1 MKSEPLLRM
10 SNICKNFGEIRALNN
25 VNLVLNQGDI
35 LGLVGDNAAG
45 KSTLMKILSGVY
57 LPDKGEIFLEG
68 RKVEFRYPK
77 DSRGLGIEMI
87 YQDLAVAD
95 NMDIVENIFLG
106 VELERPTLGGLIK
119 VIDRKRMERE
129 SWETLEK
136 LRINIDSVNAK
147 VETLSGGQ
155 RQSVAIARTIRSNA
169 KVIVMD
175 EPTASLGVSEVEML
189 LNLIKQL
196 KEKNTAIIFVSHRL
210 YDIFKVGDRIMVL
223 KHGECVEDKKV
234 EDTNMDEIRELMIRD
249 FL

>member
-45 KSTLMKILSGVY
+45 KSTLMKILSGIY
-57 LPDKGEIFLEG
+57 LPDKGEIFFEG
-68 RKVEFRYPK
+68 RKVEFHYPR
-77 DSRGLGIEMI
+77 DSRKLGIEMI

-136 LRINIDSVNAK
+136 IRINIDSVNAK

-169 KVIVMD
+169 KVIIMD

-189 LNLIKQL
+189 LGLIREL
-196 KEKNTAIIFVSHRL
+196 KTKNTAIVFVSHRL
-210 YDIFKVGDRIMVL
+210 YDVFEVGDRIMVL
-223 KHGECVEDKKV
+223 RHGECVEDKKIG
-234 EDTNMDEIRELMIRD
+234 DTDMDEIRKLMIGES
-249 FL
+249 

>member
-45 KSTLMKILSGVY
+45 KSTLMKILSGTYV
-57 LPDKGEIFLEG
+57 PDKGEIFFEG
-68 RKVEFRYPK
+68 RKVEFRFPR
-77 DSRGLGIEMI
+77 DSRKLGIEMI

-136 LRINIDSVNAK
+136 IRINIDSVNAK

-169 KVIVMD
+169 KVIIMD

-189 LNLIKQL
+189 LGLIREL
-196 KEKNTAIIFVSHRL
+196 KTKNTAIVFVSHRL
-210 YDIFKVGDRIMVL
+210 YDVFEVGDRIMVL
-223 KHGECVEDKKV
+223 RHGECVEDKKIG
-234 EDTNMDEIRELMIRD
+234 DTDMDEIRKLMIGEP
-249 FL
+249 

>member
-45 KSTLMKILSGVY
+45 KSTLMKILSGTY
-57 LPDKGEIFLEG
+57 IPDKGEIFFEG
-68 RKVEFRYPK
+68 RKVEFRFPR
-77 DSRGLGIEMI
+77 DSRKLGIEMI

-136 LRINIDSVNAK
+136 IRINIDSVSAK

-169 KVIVMD
+169 KVIIMD

-189 LNLIKQL
+189 LGLIREL
-196 KEKNTAIIFVSHRL
+196 KTKNTAIVFVSHRL
-210 YDIFKVGDRIMVL
+210 YDVFEVGDRIMVL
-223 KHGECVEDKKV
+223 RHGECVEDKKIG
-234 EDTNMDEIRELMIRD
+234 DTDMDEIRKLMIGES
-249 FL
+249 

>member
-45 KSTLMKILSGVY
+45 KSTLMKILSGIY
-57 LPDKGEIFLEG
+57 LPDKGEIFFEG
-68 RKVEFRYPK
+68 RKVEFHYPR
-77 DSRGLGIEMI
+77 DSRKLGIEMI

-136 LRINIDSVNAK
+136 IRIKIDSVNAK

-169 KVIVMD
+169 KVIIMD

-189 LNLIKQL
+189 LGLIREL
-196 KEKNTAIIFVSHRL
+196 KTKNTAIVFVSHRL
-210 YDIFKVGDRIMVL
+210 YDVFEVGDRIMVL
-223 KHGECVEDKKV
+223 RHGECVEDKKIG
-234 EDTNMDEIRELMIRD
+234 DTDMDEIRKLMIGES
-249 FL
+249 

>member
-10 SNICKNFGEIRALNN
+10 NNICKNFGEIRALNN

-45 KSTLMKILSGVY
+45 KSTLMKILSGTY
-57 LPDKGEIFLEG
+57 IPDKGEIFFEG
-68 RKVEFRYPK
+68 RKVEFRFPR
-77 DSRGLGIEMI
+77 DSRKLGIEMI

-136 LRINIDSVNAK
+136 IRINIDSVNAK

-169 KVIVMD
+169 KVIIMD

-189 LNLIKQL
+189 LGLIREL
-196 KEKNTAIIFVSHRL
+196 KTKNTAIVFVSHRL
-210 YDIFKVGDRIMVL
+210 YDVFEVGDRIMVL
-223 KHGECVEDKKV
+223 RHGECVEDKKIG
-234 EDTNMDEIRELMIRD
+234 DTDMDEIRKLMIGES
-249 FL
+249 

>member
-45 KSTLMKILSGVY
+45 KSTLMKILSGTY
-57 LPDKGEIFLEG
+57 IPDKGEIFFEG
-68 RKVEFRYPK
+68 RKVEFRFPR
-77 DSRGLGIEMI
+77 DSRKLGIEMI

-136 LRINIDSVNAK
+136 IRISIDSVNAK

-169 KVIVMD
+169 KVIIMD

-189 LNLIKQL
+189 LGLIREL
-196 KEKNTAIIFVSHRL
+196 KTKNTAIVFVSHRL
-210 YDIFKVGDRIMVL
+210 YDVFEVGDRIMVL
-223 KHGECVEDKKV
+223 RHGECVEDKKIG
-234 EDTNMDEIRELMIRD
+234 DTDMDEIRKLMIGEP
-249 FL
+249 

>member
-45 KSTLMKILSGVY
+45 KSTLMKILSGTY
-57 LPDKGEIFLEG
+57 IPDKGEIFFQG
-68 RKVEFRYPK
+68 RKVEFRFPR
-77 DSRGLGIEMI
+77 DSRKLGIEMI

-136 LRINIDSVNAK
+136 IRISIDSVNAK

-169 KVIVMD
+169 KVIIMD

-189 LNLIKQL
+189 LGLIREL
-196 KEKNTAIIFVSHRL
+196 KTKNTAIVFVSHRL
-210 YDIFKVGDRIMVL
+210 YDVFEVGDRIMVL
-223 KHGECVEDKKV
+223 RHGECVEDKKIG
-234 EDTNMDEIRELMIRD
+234 DTDMDEIRKLMIGES
-249 FL
+249 

>member
-45 KSTLMKILSGVY
+45 KSTLMKILSGIY
-57 LPDKGEIFLEG
+57 LPDKGEIFFQG
-68 RKVEFRYPK
+68 KKAEFRFPR
-77 DSRGLGIEMI
+77 DSRKLGIEMI

-106 VELERPTLGGLIK
+106 VELERPTLGGLIR

-136 LRINIDSVNAK
+136 IRINIDSVNAK

-169 KVIVMD
+169 KVIIMD

-189 LNLIKQL
+189 LGLIREL
-196 KEKNTAIIFVSHRL
+196 KTKNTAIIFVSHRL
-210 YDIFKVGDRIMVL
+210 YDVFEVGDRIMVL
-223 KHGECVEDKKV
+223 RHGECVEDKKI
-234 EDTNMDEIRELMIRD
+234 EDTDMDEIRKLMIGES
-249 FL
+249 

>member
-45 KSTLMKILSGVY
+45 KSTLMKILSGTY
-57 LPDKGEIFLEG
+57 IPDKGEIFFEG
-68 RKVEFRYPK
+68 RKVEFHFPR
-77 DSRGLGIEMI
+77 DSRKLGIEMI

-136 LRINIDSVNAK
+136 IRINIDSVNAK

-169 KVIVMD
+169 KVIIMD

-189 LNLIKQL
+189 LGLIREL
-196 KEKNTAIIFVSHRL
+196 KTKNTAIVFVSHRL
-210 YDIFKVGDRIMVL
+210 YDVFEVGDRIMVL
-223 KHGECVEDKKV
+223 RHGECVEDKKIG
-234 EDTNMDEIRELMIRD
+234 DTDMDEIRKLMIGES
-249 FL
+249 

>member
-45 KSTLMKILSGVY
+45 KSTLMKILSGTY
-57 LPDKGEIFLEG
+57 IPDKGEIFFEG
-68 RKVEFRYPK
+68 RKVEFRFPR
-77 DSRGLGIEMI
+77 DSRKLGIEMI

-136 LRINIDSVNAK
+136 IRINIDSVNAK

-169 KVIVMD
+169 KVIIMD

-189 LNLIKQL
+189 LGLIREL
-196 KEKNTAIIFVSHRL
+196 KTKNTAIVFVSHRL
-210 YDIFKVGDRIMVL
+210 YDVFEVGDRIMVL
-223 KHGECVEDKKV
+223 RHGECVEDKKIG
-234 EDTNMDEIRELMIRD
+234 DTDMDEIRKLMIGES
-249 FL
+249 

>member
-1 MKSEPLLRM
+1 MKNQPLLRM

-45 KSTLMKILSGVY
+45 KSTLMKILSGTY
-57 LPDKGEIFLEG
+57 MPDKGEIFFEG
-68 RKVEFRYPK
+68 RNVEFRFPR
-77 DSRGLGIEMI
+77 DSRKLGIEMI

-106 VELERPTLGGLIK
+106 VELERPILGGLIK

-136 LRINIDSVNAK
+136 IRINIDSVNAK

-189 LNLIKQL
+189 LSLIREL
-196 KEKNTAIIFVSHRL
+196 KTKNTAIVFVSHRL
-210 YDIFKVGDRIMVL
+210 YDIFEVGDRIMVL
-223 KHGECVEDKKV
+223 RHGECIEDKKI
-234 EDTNMDEIRELMIRD
+234 EDTDMDEIRKLMIGEV
-249 FL
+249 

>member
-1 MKSEPLLRM
+1 MKNQPLLRM

-45 KSTLMKILSGVY
+45 KSTLMKILSGTY
-57 LPDKGEIFLEG
+57 IPDKGEIFFEG
-68 RKVEFRYPK
+68 RNVEFRFPR
-77 DSRGLGIEMI
+77 DSRKLGIEMI

-106 VELERPTLGGLIK
+106 VELERPILGGLIK

-136 LRINIDSVNAK
+136 IRINIDSVNAK

-189 LNLIKQL
+189 LSLIREL
-196 KEKNTAIIFVSHRL
+196 KTKNTAIVFVSHRL
-210 YDIFKVGDRIMVL
+210 YDIFEVGDRIMVL
-223 KHGECVEDKKV
+223 RHGECIEDKKI
-234 EDTNMDEIRELMIRD
+234 EDTDMDEIRKLMIGEV
-249 FL
+249 

>member
-45 KSTLMKILSGVY
+45 KSTLMKILSGTY
-57 LPDKGEIFLEG
+57 IPDKGEIFFQG
-68 RKVEFRYPK
+68 RKVEFRFPR
-77 DSRGLGIEMI
+77 DSRKLGIEMI

-136 LRINIDSVNAK
+136 IRINIDSVNAK

-169 KVIVMD
+169 KVIIMD

-189 LNLIKQL
+189 LGLIREL
-196 KEKNTAIIFVSHRL
+196 KTKNTAIVFVSHRL
-210 YDIFKVGDRIMVL
+210 YDVFEVGDRIMVL
-223 KHGECVEDKKV
+223 RHGECVEDKKIG
-234 EDTNMDEIRELMIRD
+234 DTDMDEIRKLMIGES
-249 FL
+249 

>member
-45 KSTLMKILSGVY
+45 KSTLMKILSGTY
-57 LPDKGEIFLEG
+57 IPDKGEIFFEG
-68 RKVEFRYPK
+68 RKVEFRFPR
-77 DSRGLGIEMI
+77 DSRKLGIEMI

-136 LRINIDSVNAK
+136 IRINIDSVNAK

-169 KVIVMD
+169 KVIIMD

-189 LNLIKQL
+189 LGLIREL
-196 KEKNTAIIFVSHRL
+196 KTKNTAIVFVSHRL
-210 YDIFKVGDRIMVL
+210 YDVFEVGDRIMVL
-223 KHGECVEDKKV
+223 RHGECVEDKKIG
-234 EDTNMDEIRELMIRD
+234 DTDMDEIRKLMIGEP
-249 FL
+249 

>member
-45 KSTLMKILSGVY
+45 KSTLMKILSGTY
-57 LPDKGEIFLEG
+57 IPDKGEIFFEG
-68 RKVEFRYPK
+68 RKVEFRFPR
-77 DSRGLGIEMI
+77 DSRKLGIEMI

-136 LRINIDSVNAK
+136 IRINIDSVSAK

-169 KVIVMD
+169 KVIIMD

-189 LNLIKQL
+189 LGLIREL
-196 KEKNTAIIFVSHRL
+196 KTKNTAIVFVSHRL
-210 YDIFKVGDRIMVL
+210 YDVFEVGDRIMVL
-223 KHGECVEDKKV
+223 RHGECVEDKKIG
-234 EDTNMDEIRELMIRD
+234 DTDMDEIRKMMIGES
-249 FL
+249 

>member
-1 MKSEPLLRM
+1 
-10 SNICKNFGEIRALNN
+10 
-25 VNLVLNQGDI
+25 
-35 LGLVGDNAAG
+35 
-45 KSTLMKILSGVY
+45 
-57 LPDKGEIFLEG
+57 
-68 RKVEFRYPK
+68 VEFRFPR
-77 DSRGLGIEMI
+77 DSRKLGIEMI

-136 LRINIDSVNAK
+136 IRINIDSVNAK

-169 KVIVMD
+169 KVIIMD

-189 LNLIKQL
+189 LGLIREL
-196 KEKNTAIIFVSHRL
+196 KTKNTAIVFVSHRL
-210 YDIFKVGDRIMVL
+210 YDVFEVGDRIMVL
-223 KHGECVEDKKV
+223 RHGECVEDKKIG
-234 EDTNMDEIRELMIRD
+234 DTDMDEIRKLMIGES
-249 FL
+249 

>member
-45 KSTLMKILSGVY
+45 KSTLMKILSGTY
-57 LPDKGEIFLEG
+57 IPDKGEIFFEG
-68 RKVEFRYPK
+68 RNVEFRFPR
-77 DSRGLGIEMI
+77 DSRKLGIEMI

-136 LRINIDSVNAK
+136 IRINIDSVSAK

-169 KVIVMD
+169 KVIIMD

-189 LNLIKQL
+189 LGLIREL
-196 KEKNTAIIFVSHRL
+196 KTKNTAIVFVSHRL
-210 YDIFKVGDRIMVL
+210 YDVFEVGDRIMVL
-223 KHGECVEDKKV
+223 RHGECVEDKKIG
-234 EDTNMDEIRELMIRD
+234 DTDMDEIRKMMIGES
-249 FL
+249 

>member
-45 KSTLMKILSGVY
+45 KSTLMKILSGIY
-57 LPDKGEIFLEG
+57 LPDKGEIFFEG
-68 RKVEFRYPK
+68 RKVEFRFPR
-77 DSRGLGIEMI
+77 DSRKLGIEMI

-136 LRINIDSVNAK
+136 IRINIDSVNAK

-169 KVIVMD
+169 KVIIMD

-189 LNLIKQL
+189 LGLIREL
-196 KEKNTAIIFVSHRL
+196 KTKNTAIVFVSHRL
-210 YDIFKVGDRIMVL
+210 YDVFEVGDRIMVL
-223 KHGECVEDKKV
+223 RHGECVEDKKIG
-234 EDTNMDEIRELMIRD
+234 DTDMDEIRKLMIGES
-249 FL
+249 

>member
-1 MKSEPLLRM
+1 MNNEPLLRM

-45 KSTLMKILSGVY
+45 KSTLMKILSGTY
-57 LPDKGEIFLEG
+57 IPDKGEIFFEG
-68 RKVEFRYPK
+68 RKVEFRFPR
-77 DSRGLGIEMI
+77 DSRKLGIEMI

-106 VELERPTLGGLIK
+106 VELERPILGGLIK

-136 LRINIDSVNAK
+136 IRINIDSVNAK

-169 KVIVMD
+169 KVIIMD

-189 LNLIKQL
+189 LGLIREL
-196 KEKNTAIIFVSHRL
+196 KTKNTAIVFVSHRL
-210 YDIFKVGDRIMVL
+210 YDVFEVGDRIMVL
-223 KHGECVEDKKV
+223 RHGECIEDKKI
-234 EDTNMDEIRELMIRD
+234 EDTDMDEIRKMMIGEV
-249 FL
+249 

>member
-45 KSTLMKILSGVY
+45 KSTLMKILSGTY
-57 LPDKGEIFLEG
+57 IPDKGEIFFEG
-68 RKVEFRYPK
+68 RKVEFRFPR
-77 DSRGLGIEMI
+77 DSRKLGIEMI

-136 LRINIDSVNAK
+136 IRISIDSVNAK

-169 KVIVMD
+169 KVIIMD

-189 LNLIKQL
+189 LGLIREL
-196 KEKNTAIIFVSHRL
+196 KTKNTAIVFVSHRL
-210 YDIFKVGDRIMVL
+210 YDVFEVGDRIMVL
-223 KHGECVEDKKV
+223 RHGECVEDKKIG
-234 EDTNMDEIRELMIRD
+234 DTDMDEIRKLMIGES
-249 FL
+249 

>member
-45 KSTLMKILSGVY
+45 KSTLMKILSGTY
-57 LPDKGEIFLEG
+57 IPDKGEIFFEG
-68 RKVEFRYPK
+68 RKVEFHFPR
-77 DSRGLGIEMI
+77 DSRKLGIEMI

-129 SWETLEK
+129 SCETLEK
-136 LRINIDSVNAK
+136 IRINIDSVNAK

-169 KVIVMD
+169 KVIIMD

-189 LNLIKQL
+189 LGLIREL
-196 KEKNTAIIFVSHRL
+196 KTKNTAIVFVSHRL
-210 YDIFKVGDRIMVL
+210 YDVFEVGDRIMVL
-223 KHGECVEDKKV
+223 RHGECVEDKKIG
-234 EDTNMDEIRELMIRD
+234 DTDMDEIRKLMIGES
-249 FL
+249 

>member
-45 KSTLMKILSGVY
+45 KSTLMKILSGTY
-57 LPDKGEIFLEG
+57 IPDKGEIFFEG
-68 RKVEFRYPK
+68 SKVEFRFPR
-77 DSRGLGIEMI
+77 DSRKLGIEMI

-136 LRINIDSVNAK
+136 IRINIDSVNAK

-155 RQSVAIARTIRSNA
+155 RQSVAIARTIRSCFC
-169 KVIVMD
+169 KSPLVRC
-175 EPTASLGVSEVEML
+175 
-189 LNLIKQL
+189 
-196 KEKNTAIIFVSHRL
+196 F
-210 YDIFKVGDRIMVL
+210 
-223 KHGECVEDKKV
+223 
-234 EDTNMDEIRELMIRD
+234 
-249 FL
+249 

>member
-1 MKSEPLLRM
+1 MKNQPLLRM

-45 KSTLMKILSGVY
+45 KSTLMKILSGTY
-57 LPDKGEIFLEG
+57 IPDKGEIFFEG
-68 RKVEFRYPK
+68 RNVEFRFPR
-77 DSRGLGIEMI
+77 DSRKLGIEMI

-189 LNLIKQL
+189 LNLIREL
-196 KEKNTAIIFVSHRL
+196 KTKNTAIVFVSHRL
-210 YDIFKVGDRIMVL
+210 YDIFEVGDRIMVL
-223 KHGECVEDKKV
+223 RHGECIEDKKI
-234 EDTNMDEIRELMIRD
+234 EDTDMDEIRKLMIGEV
-249 FL
+249 

>member
-1 MKSEPLLRM
+1 MKSESLLRM

-45 KSTLMKILSGVY
+45 KSTLMKILSGTY
-57 LPDKGEIFLEG
+57 IPDKGEIFFEG
-68 RKVEFRYPK
+68 RKVEFRFPR
-77 DSRGLGIEMI
+77 DSRKLGIEMI

-136 LRINIDSVNAK
+136 IRISIDSVNAK

-169 KVIVMD
+169 KVIIMD

-189 LNLIKQL
+189 LGLIREL
-196 KEKNTAIIFVSHRL
+196 KTKNTAIVFVSQRL
-210 YDIFKVGDRIMVL
+210 YDVFEVGDRIMVL
-223 KHGECVEDKKV
+223 RLGECVGDKRI
-234 EDTNMDEIRELMIRD
+234 EDTGMDEIRKLMIGEP
-249 FL
+249 

>member
-45 KSTLMKILSGVY
+45 KSTLMKILSGTY
-57 LPDKGEIFLEG
+57 IPDKGEIFFEG
-68 RKVEFRYPK
+68 RKVEFRFPR
-77 DSRGLGIEMI
+77 DSRKLGIEMI

-136 LRINIDSVNAK
+136 IRINIDSVNAK

-155 RQSVAIARTIRSNA
+155 RQSAAIARTIRSNA
-169 KVIVMD
+169 KVIIMD

-189 LNLIKQL
+189 LGLIREL
-196 KEKNTAIIFVSHRL
+196 KTKNTAIVFVSHRL
-210 YDIFKVGDRIMVL
+210 YDVFEVGDRIMVL
-223 KHGECVEDKKV
+223 RHGECVEDKKIG
-234 EDTNMDEIRELMIRD
+234 DTDMDEIRKLMIGES
-249 FL
+249 

>member
-45 KSTLMKILSGVY
+45 KSTLMKILSGTY
-57 LPDKGEIFLEG
+57 IPDKGEIFFEG
-68 RKVEFRYPK
+68 RKVEFRFPR
-77 DSRGLGIEMI
+77 DSRKLGIEMI

-136 LRINIDSVNAK
+136 IRINIDSVNAK

-169 KVIVMD
+169 KVIIMD

-189 LNLIKQL
+189 LGLIREL
-196 KEKNTAIIFVSHRL
+196 KTKNTAIVFVSHRL
-210 YDIFKVGDRIMVL
+210 YDVFEVGDRIMVL
-223 KHGECVEDKKV
+223 RHGECIEDKKI
-234 EDTNMDEIRELMIRD
+234 EDTDMDEIRKLMIGES
-249 FL
+249 

>member
-45 KSTLMKILSGVY
+45 KSTLMKILSGTYV
-57 LPDKGEIFLEG
+57 PDKGEIFFEG
-68 RKVEFRYPK
+68 RKVEFRFPR
-77 DSRGLGIEMI
+77 DSRKLGIEMI

-136 LRINIDSVNAK
+136 IRINIDSVNAK

-169 KVIVMD
+169 KVIIMD

-189 LNLIKQL
+189 LGLIREL
-196 KEKNTAIIFVSHRL
+196 KTKNTAIVFVSHRL
-210 YDIFKVGDRIMVL
+210 YDVFEVGDRIMVL
-223 KHGECVEDKKV
+223 RHGECVEDKKIG
-234 EDTNMDEIRELMIRD
+234 DTDMDEIRKLMIGES
-249 FL
+249 

>member
-45 KSTLMKILSGVY
+45 KSTLMKILSGTY
-57 LPDKGEIFLEG
+57 IPDKGEIFFEG
-68 RKVEFRYPK
+68 RKVEFRFPR
-77 DSRGLGIEMI
+77 DSRKLGIEMI

-136 LRINIDSVNAK
+136 IRISIDSVNAK

-169 KVIVMD
+169 KVIIMD

-189 LNLIKQL
+189 LG
-196 KEKNTAIIFVSHRL
+196 RL
-210 YDIFKVGDRIMVL
+210 VI
-223 KHGECVEDKKV
+223 
-234 EDTNMDEIRELMIRD
+234 
-249 FL
+249 

>member
-1 MKSEPLLRM
+1 MKNQPLLRM

-45 KSTLMKILSGVY
+45 KSTLMKILSGTY
-57 LPDKGEIFLEG
+57 IPDKGEIFFEG
-68 RKVEFRYPK
+68 RNVEFRFPR
-77 DSRGLGIEMI
+77 DSRKLGIEMI

-106 VELERPTLGGLIK
+106 VELERPILGGLIK

-136 LRINIDSVNAK
+136 IRINIDSVNAK

-189 LNLIKQL
+189 LNLIREL
-196 KEKNTAIIFVSHRL
+196 KTKNTAIVFVSHRL
-210 YDIFKVGDRIMVL
+210 YDIFEVGDRIMVL
-223 KHGECVEDKKV
+223 RHGECIEDKKI
-234 EDTNMDEIRELMIRD
+234 EDTDMDEIRKLMIGEV
-249 FL
+249 